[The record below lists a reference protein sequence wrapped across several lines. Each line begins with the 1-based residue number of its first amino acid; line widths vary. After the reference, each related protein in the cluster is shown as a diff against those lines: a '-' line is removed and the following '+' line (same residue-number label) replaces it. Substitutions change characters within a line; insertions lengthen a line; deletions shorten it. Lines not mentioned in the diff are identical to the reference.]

1 MEISLFSRMKIWEWT
16 KRYGPQELVA
26 LVCALIA
33 ANLVKPI
40 LLASHF
46 TWAKVLAV
54 SVVVIVDGVAFY
66 AYGFVR
72 EWLRHRARTPGERL
86 AMATRDVAFE
96 YAIASVC
103 NLVLFRPYFVY
114 HLPLVVGDI
123 NAGIVLAQ
131 VFAGITFY
139 ILVIPFY
146 ELRKRMF
153 RDKSRR
159 TP

>member
-1 MEISLFSRMKIWEWT
+1 MKLTLPSRRKLWEWT
-16 KRYGPQELVA
+16 RRYGPQELVA
-26 LVCALIA
+26 LICALVA
-33 ANLVKPI
+33 ANVVKPM

-54 SVVVIVDGVAFY
+54 SIVVIVDGAAFY
-66 AYGFVR
+66 AYGFIR
-72 EWLRHRARTPGERL
+72 EWLRHGASTPGKRL
-86 AMATRDVAFE
+86 AMTTRDVAFE
-96 YAIASVC
+96 YTVASVC

-114 HLPLVVGDI
+114 HLPRVVGDL
-123 NAGIVLAQ
+123 NAGIILAQ

-139 ILVIPFY
+139 LLAIPFY

-153 RDKSRR
+153 NDRSRR